1 VSFVEEEIAS
11 QPACWRRAAALATR
25 LSAALPAKGQR
36 VAILGCGTSWFV
48 AQAMASL
55 REATGHGETD
65 AFAASEAPL
74 GRRYDSV
81 ITLSRSGT
89 TSEVLAAAEALV
101 GTTTVAITA
110 DGSAP
115 LAALTDRAIVL
126 DFADERSVVQ
136 TVFATTTL
144 CLLRASLGE
153 RLEPVVEQ
161 AGRVLVGELPLPG
174 ALSEAGQISFLG
186 SGWAY
191 GLAQEAALKL
201 REAAQLWTDS
211 YLQMEY
217 RHGPIAVA
225 EPGRAVWILGTPVP
239 GLVDDIRATGAALV
253 DDDLDP
259 VADLVRAQLL
269 AADRAERRGLDPDR
283 PRHLTRSVV
292 LSDS

>member
-1 VSFVEEEIAS
+1 MSFVEEEIAS

-89 TSEVLAAAEALV
+89 TTEVLAAAEALV

-136 TVFATTTL
+136 TRFATTVL
-144 CLLRASLGE
+144 ALLRAHSAT
-153 RLEPVVEQ
+153 R
-161 AGRVLVGELPLPG
+161 
-174 ALSEAGQISFLG
+174 
-186 SGWAY
+186 
-191 GLAQEAALKL
+191 
-201 REAAQLWTDS
+201 WTS
-211 YLQMEY
+211 W
-217 RHGPIAVA
+217 RS
-225 EPGRAVWILGTPVP
+225 TP
-239 GLVDDIRATGAALV
+239 R
-253 DDDLDP
+253 
-259 VADLVRAQLL
+259 
-269 AADRAERRGLDPDR
+269 
-283 PRHLTRSVV
+283 TRSRRRCR
-292 LSDS
+292 SRRPTSRSSGRSGASGSRARRR

>member
-1 VSFVEEEIAS
+1 MSFVEEEIAS

-136 TVFATTTL
+136 TRFATTVL
-144 CLLRASLGE
+144 ALLRAHLGHALDLAAVDAE
-153 RLEPVVEQ
+153 DALE
-161 AGRVLVGELPLPG
+161 APLPRD
-174 ALSEAGQISFLG
+174 AL
-186 SGWAY
+186 
-191 GLAQEAALKL
+191 
-201 REAAQLWTDS
+201 R
-211 YLQMEY
+211 
-217 RHGPIAVA
+217 RRV
-225 EPGRAVWILGTPVP
+225 PGRSGASAS
-239 GLVDDIRATGAALV
+239 RA
-253 DDDLDP
+253 
-259 VADLVRAQLL
+259 
-269 AADRAERRGLDPDR
+269 RRR
-283 PRHLTRSVV
+283 
-292 LSDS
+292 